1 MPFVYEYLKKIA
13 LTDTITRNGRVYH
26 TPYGDFPS
34 VTNVLGRKLDNKKLD
49 AWKKRVG
56 EEQAEL
62 ISQQA
67 RTRGTEVHSICE
79 KYLRGDDAYLM
90 GTMPSNREMA
100 LRACPILDT
109 NITKIYGIELPLCS
123 PTLKTAGRTD
133 GVVEWNHRNAILDFK
148 TARTTLNKTDD
159 RIGKYNLQATTY
171 AMMVEE
177 MYGVEIP
184 YNVIMVF
191 PADHS
196 DIQVIIKTNEKY
208 RPIVRKVFS

>member
-1 MPFVYEYLKKIA
+1 MPFVYELFDRIELK
-13 LTDTITRNGRVYH
+13 DTITSEGRVYH
-26 TPYGDFPS
+26 TPVGDLPS

-56 EEQAEL
+56 EEEAER

-79 KYLRGDDAYLM
+79 KYLSGDPAPM
-90 GTMPSNREMA
+90 AGTMPINKEMF
-100 LRACPILDT
+100 LRARSILDN
-109 NITKIYGIELPLCS
+109 NITKIYGIELPLHS
-123 PTLKTAGRTD
+123 LTLNTAGRTD
-133 GVVEWNHRNAILDFK
+133 GIVEWQHRNAILDFK

-159 RIGKYNLQATTY
+159 RVGKYNLQATAY
-171 AMMVEE
+171 AMMTEE

-191 PADHS
+191 PADQS